1 MHVRA
6 SQDNHFGVS
15 LDIIVM
21 LMSGSTYKTRQKKKK
36 KTILTENNQ

>member
-36 KTILTENNQ
+36 KILTENNQ